1 MAAPINGDSVS
12 GIAFPIY
19 FKKDLSLP

>member
-1 MAAPINGDSVS
+1 MAAPIIGDSAS
-12 GIAFPIY
+12 GVAFPIY

>member
-12 GIAFPIY
+12 GIAFSIY